1 MAPRTVSAAMAGRAE
16 RDDRARVEP
25 RARVV
30 LGDRER
36 VVCLQAAGA
45 ERVGAA
51 AGAAV
56 AVASKHG
63 CAGALPRRARPDGV
77 LPLLPAAGGIPA
89 RPLSRAAR
97 AAAAFARRRIWSPAP
112 VAEIHQHH
120 GSTPSDSL
128 RPATR
133 GELEPQFRVRVAA
146 ARSCPCRE
154 GPSSAAVLRS
164 SIHESSSARSTR
176 SDPGLT
182 RTLGI
187 TPLEISL

>member
-1 MAPRTVSAAMAGRAE
+1 VAPRTVPTAMAGRAE

-45 ERVGAA
+45 ERLGAA

-77 LPLLPAAGGIPA
+77 LPLLPPAGGIPA

-112 VAEIHQHH
+112 VAEIHQRH
-120 GSTPSDSL
+120 GSPPSHSL
-128 RPATR
+128 RATAR
-133 GELEPQFRVRVAA
+133 GELVSRFRHRAA
-146 ARSCPCRE
+146 AGGVGVR
-154 GPSSAAVLRS
+154 GQALAVK
-164 SIHESSSARSTR
+164 A
-176 SDPGLT
+176 
-182 RTLGI
+182 
-187 TPLEISL
+187 

>member
-1 MAPRTVSAAMAGRAE
+1 MAGRAE
-16 RDDRARVEP
+16 RDDRAGVEP

-45 ERVGAA
+45 ERLGAA

-63 CAGALPRRARPDGV
+63 CAGALPRRARPDSV
-77 LPLLPAAGGIPA
+77 LPLLPSARGILT

-112 VAEIHQHH
+112 VAEIHQRH
-120 GSTPSDSL
+120 GSAPSHSR
-128 RPATR
+128 RPAAR
-133 GELEPQFRVRVAA
+133 GELEPRFRVRVAA
-146 ARSCPCRE
+146 ARSCPCRD
-154 GPSSAAVLRS
+154 PSSSDPSPYSQAW
-164 SIHESSSARSTR
+164 SSSGSTR
-176 SDPGLT
+176 IEPPI
-182 RTLGI
+182 R
-187 TPLEISL
+187 